1 MSGDRLVAIV
11 GIVMSLILVLANRRF
26 RQQALGTKAWMVGVW
41 LVIIVAVAVLFSQ
54 FRR

>member
-26 RQQALGTKAWMVGVW
+26 RQQALGAKAWMAGIW
-41 LVIIVAVAVLFSQ
+41 LVIIFAAAVLFSQ
-54 FRR
+54 FSR